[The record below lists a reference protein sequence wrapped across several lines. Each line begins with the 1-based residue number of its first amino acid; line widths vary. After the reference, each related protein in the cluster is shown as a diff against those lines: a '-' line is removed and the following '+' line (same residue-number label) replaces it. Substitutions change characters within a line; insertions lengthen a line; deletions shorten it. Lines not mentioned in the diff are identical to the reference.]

1 MAVSAELSIIN
12 CTPDVEVDNSSLT
25 GESEL
30 QKRDWKPIDETPTGS
45 ANLCFFDTLVVNGK
59 GRGAQLAISIATG
72 DEIFMGRPAQL
83 AISTATGDEIFMGRP
98 TQLAISTAKEIKD
111 FVFKVSLFAFVLG
124 IIFFIIGMVEN
135 GNLVANV

>member
-59 GRGAQLAISIATG
+59 GRGAQLAIS
-72 DEIFMGRPAQL
+72 
-83 AISTATGDEIFMGRP
+83 TATGDEIFMGRP